1 MIRRLARCLL
11 VAGTMSCV
19 WAPGPAR
26 ADGLLVPWFGSAF
39 AKDPDDTA
47 RASVGAS
54 YGAVSRGDL
63 FGFELDFGYT
73 PSFFG
78 TTSAVG
84 KNSMVTLMADL
95 IAGPSFETRAG
106 KGVHPYGVFGIG
118 LIHPD
123 VGGNADNNFGWNAA
137 GGVIGY
143 LNSNVGIRFD
153 VRYFHTVDNTS
164 AANTIQFEPGSIH
177 FWRASVGVVI
187 R

>member
-11 VAGTMSCV
+11 VAGTVLCV
-19 WAPGPAR
+19 GAPAPAR

-39 AKDPDDTA
+39 AKDPDDASRT
-47 RASVGAS
+47 SVGVS
-54 YGAVSRGDL
+54 YGAVSSGDL

-78 TTSAVG
+78 AESAVG

-95 IAGPSFETRAG
+95 IVGPSFETRAG
-106 KGVHPYGVFGIG
+106 KGVRPYGVFGIG
-118 LIHPD
+118 LIHPQ

-137 GGVIGY
+137 GGVMGY
-143 LNSNVGIRFD
+143 LNSNVGLRFD
-153 VRYFHTVDNTS
+153 IRYFHTVDNTS
-164 AANTIQFEPGSIH
+164 AANTIQLKPGSIH